1 MSLNNFDSQ
10 IARIFLNAGMQNVD
24 GTETLFFN
32 GLDTVA
38 STDSATVLNMGFSS
52 KNFTVRG
59 SRRVRFRKMKLLT
72 LFRGISPVVYCY
84 TPRTAREVADALIK
98 RYGLPL
104 LKEWF
109 VDFPIAS
116 DVGNSPDFTVRLR
129 LTRTNFC
136 EPEPY
141 AQVDYLEVRVLQQD
155 QDVGELFKKTVM
167 TAPAMPYVPRQGY
180 ANTELLTYGIDF
192 TPNTVEVYD
201 AIKSITT
208 SEDLYG
214 HESPSL
220 ERANTLMELMT
231 DRLGF
236 PVVREPDQDDALCL
250 LRSTLVYH
258 GLTVGFPTAD
268 TWYTNV
274 LVFDTITDPLDS
286 AAREYRGRCYVHYN
300 SIS

>member
-1 MSLNNFDSQ
+1 MSLNNFNSQ

-24 GTETLFFN
+24 GTESLFFN
-32 GLDTVA
+32 GLSENDSA
-38 STDSATVLNMGFSS
+38 ASATVLNMGFSA

-59 SRRVRFRKMKLLT
+59 SRRVRFQKMKLRT

-84 TPRTAREVADALIK
+84 TPRTAHEVADALIK

-104 LKEWF
+104 YKEWF
-109 VDFPIAS
+109 VDYPIATN
-116 DVGNSPDFTVRLR
+116 VGNSPDFVLR
-129 LTRTNFC
+129 LSLVRTAFC
-136 EPEPY
+136 EPESEP
-141 AQVDYLEVRVLQQD
+141 ANDYLEVRVLQQE
-155 QDVGELFKKTVM
+155 QDVAELFKKTVL
-167 TAPAMPYVPRQGY
+167 TAPTMPYVLRQGY
-180 ANTELLTYGIDF
+180 ANTELLTYGTDF
-192 TPNTVEVYD
+192 TPNTIEVYESIK
-201 AIKSITT
+201 AIAS

-214 HESPSL
+214 HESPSF
-220 ERANTLMELMT
+220 ERANVLMELMT

-236 PVVREPDQDDALCL
+236 PVVREADQDDALCL
-250 LRSTLVYH
+250 LRATLVYN
-258 GLTVGFPTAD
+258 GATIGFPTAD